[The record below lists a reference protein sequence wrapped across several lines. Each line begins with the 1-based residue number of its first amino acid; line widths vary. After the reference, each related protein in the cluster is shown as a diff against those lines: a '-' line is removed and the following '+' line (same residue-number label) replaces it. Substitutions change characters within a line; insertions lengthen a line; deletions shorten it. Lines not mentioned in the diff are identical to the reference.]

1 MRDEGFYVG
10 TDEHAPPEFARRLR
24 GLSIG
29 IAVSALVLAAVI
41 SSQQPNFLP
50 GSLESDRQRVFEG
63 WLRESP
69 VPALLIAA
77 PGEGAKPFALSS
89 HLLVGP
95 GKRGA
100 RSLVA
105 GLAGRHARIRG
116 QLAHLDGQSVIE
128 LAPQDAISPLPSTE
142 PMPASTHRL
151 LGEVT
156 LRGEITDSRCHFGV
170 MNPATGTLHRACAV
184 ECLRGGVPPVFLARS
199 QEGGRL
205 HLLVTGA
212 DGRNIGPELIALVAE
227 PVEITAPV
235 EWLDG
240 LLVLRAEPEDFVR
253 LD

>member
-10 TDEHAPPEFARRLR
+10 TDDRAPPEFARRLR

-29 IAVSALVLAAVI
+29 VVVLALVLGAAT
-41 SSQQPNFLP
+41 SSQQPGFLP
-50 GSLESDRQRVFEG
+50 AGAESDEERTFEG
-63 WLRESP
+63 WLREHP
-69 VPALLIAA
+69 VPALLVAV
-77 PGEGAKPFALSS
+77 PGQGAQPFALSS

-100 RSLVA
+100 ASRVT
-105 GLAGRHARIRG
+105 GLDGHHVRIRG

-128 LAPQDAISPLPSTE
+128 LAAQGAIAPLPDAGRMPPSTQR
-142 PMPASTHRL
+142 S

-156 LRGEITDSRCHFGV
+156 VRGEITDSRCHFGV
-170 MNPATGTLHRACAV
+170 MNPATGTLHRACAAG
-184 ECLRGGVPPVFLARS
+184 CLRGGVPPVFLARS
-199 QEGGRL
+199 QEGRRL

-212 DGRNIGPELIALVAE
+212 DGRNVGPELVPIVAA
-227 PVEITAPV
+227 PLEITAPV

-240 LLVLRAEPEDFVR
+240 LFVLRAEPEDFIR